1 MSSSQ
6 PPVEALSQFNSAVF
20 KTANASSISLSK
32 AQSLFLGRVGNPVSV
47 AQSTTFTGN
56 VIGITSTMV
65 GLGNCDN
72 TSDLLK
78 PVSNETTTQLNSK
91 ASLAGSN
98 AFTGSN
104 SFSILPT
111 SAVVPTNAN
120 QFVNKAYVDL
130 FAPLASP
137 SFTGIV
143 SGISKAMVGLG
154 NCDDTSDLNKPV
166 SNATTTQLNSKASLA
181 GNNAFTG
188 TNTFNTSLPTSTQTP
203 TTSTQLIT
211 K

>member
-78 PVSNETTTQLNSK
+78 PVSN
-91 ASLAGSN
+91 
-98 AFTGSN
+98 
-104 SFSILPT
+104 
-111 SAVVPTNAN
+111 
-120 QFVNKAYVDL
+120 
-130 FAPLASP
+130 
-137 SFTGIV
+137 
-143 SGISKAMVGLG
+143 
-154 NCDDTSDLNKPV
+154 
-166 SNATTTQLNSKASLA
+166 ATTTQLNSKASLT
-181 GNNAFTG
+181 GSNAFTG
-188 TNTFNTSLPTSTQTP
+188 VTL
-203 TTSTQLIT
+203 
-211 K
+211 